1 MTARIAFAA
10 VLLFVGLEAAVLTQH
25 ADDMAA
31 IADIEQRLA
40 SAWLKGDRAF
50 IDAILAP
57 DWSVTDASG
66 RILGKRQVIDE
77 TFGSGG
83 SVEGGR
89 RIESMVVDDVTIR
102 MFGDTAV
109 ATGRTRATGSYQ
121 GKAASV
127 VLRFTDVF
135 VRRSGRWLIVAS
147 HASAVAP

>member
-10 VLLFVGLEAAVLTQH
+10 VLLFVGLEAAALTQD

-57 DWSVTDASG
+57 DWSVIDASG
-66 RILGKRQVIDE
+66 RTLGKRQVIDE
-77 TFGSGG
+77 TFGSGD
-83 SVEGGR
+83 R
-89 RIESMVVDDVTIR
+89 RIESMVVDDVTVR
-102 MFGDTAV
+102 MFGDAAV
-109 ATGRTRATGSYQ
+109 ATGRTRASGRYHGEAT
-121 GKAASV
+121 SV